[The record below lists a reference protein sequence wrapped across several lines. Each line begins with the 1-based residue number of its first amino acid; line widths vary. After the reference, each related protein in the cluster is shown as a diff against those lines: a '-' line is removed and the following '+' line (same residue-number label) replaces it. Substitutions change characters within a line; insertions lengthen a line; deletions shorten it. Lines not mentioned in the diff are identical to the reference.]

1 MRVFAARAGCVT
13 YRPVSGNL
21 VCSNAFFFPWEQKKK
36 APSRKVPM
44 LGRGRGCSILHNA
57 MLLAILFNLSLRPLG
72 DIIRHPSTLS
82 LVPG

>member
-1 MRVFAARAGCVT
+1 MGA
-13 YRPVSGNL
+13 
-21 VCSNAFFFPWEQKKK
+21 KKK
-36 APSRKVPM
+36 RLLPPKVPM